1 MTISA
6 EQIVEFYNK
15 RKEDRGPLLSRWR
28 EVTLQY
34 DGDITVPLPE
44 IDENEKASVVNL
56 MGQGLDQMAMRVA
69 SVVPD
74 ISYLPLRPGI
84 QASINKARDRE
95 LANGGWWDQNSMGM
109 ILRRRARFLLG
120 YGCTPVVLSPVA
132 QNPLNKREI
141 PHWRIVN
148 PMCSFPAMSGD
159 IAELEPS
166 DCIHAFRQPL
176 NWLQERFPDKIGTLR
191 LPKGANPNTPIEVL
205 EYNDSDE
212 TVLVAVGAP
221 KEQPSE
227 VGWDFR
233 QINST
238 GGGAAA
244 VELTRNPNRAGVP
257 LTVYPGRIT
266 LGRLQGV
273 FDQIMPMYQR
283 AAKLDALELIA
294 IQQGI
299 WNNEWVVSHPNSPG
313 RPQVITEANGLMGI
327 RGEIANGTVVS
338 VPQNVSQ
345 QVTLAKNELERSQ
358 RIVANLPAE
367 TSGEAAS
374 NIRTAARGRELL
386 SSAVDMP
393 IQEHQEI
400 FAASLEAENRRAVAI
415 MKNYYG
421 KKATSFYVPM
431 NGKIERTDYTPN
443 DTFETDTNFVK
454 YSLAGSDINSQIVAM
469 GQRLQMQVMSPR
481 TFMEM
486 DPMIEDVEHE
496 LAQIDIDGVNKALLA
511 SIEQAAQQ
519 GAMSSDMIAR
529 LAIELNDGRTSL
541 ADAVTKVHKE
551 MQAEQAA
558 QAAAQPS
565 PTPQPGQ
572 MPGMAGPPGAGGP
585 GGATQP
591 GGPPPLAQILA
602 GLHPPT
608 GPAPG
613 SPTPPTP
620 APANAM
626 AS

>member
-1 MTISA
+1 MTIEA
-6 EQIVEFYNK
+6 EQIVEWFQQ
-15 RKEDRGPLLSRWR
+15 RKADRGPLLSRWR

-34 DGDITVPLPE
+34 DGDVTVPLPE

-69 SVVPD
+69 SVIPD
-74 ISYLPLRPGI
+74 ISYPPLRPGI
-84 QASINKARDRE
+84 QASINKARDRQE
-95 LANGGWWDQNSMGM
+95 ANNGWWDQNSMGM

-120 YGCTPVVLSPVA
+120 YGCSPVVLSPVA
-132 QNPLNKREI
+132 MNPLNKREI
-141 PHWRIVN
+141 PHWRVVN
-148 PMCSFPAMSGD
+148 PMCSFPAMNND
-159 IAELEPS
+159 IADLEPS
-166 DCIHAFRQPL
+166 DCIHAFRQQL
-176 NWLQERFPDKIGTLR
+176 GWLQDKFPSAMANLR
-191 LPKGANPNTPIEVL
+191 LPKNANPNTSIELL
-205 EYNDSDE
+205 EYNDAEE

-221 KEQPSE
+221 KEQTPD
-227 VGWDFR
+227 VGWDYR
-233 QINST
+233 AINVT

-338 VPQNVSQ
+338 IPQNISQ
-345 QVTLAKNELERSQ
+345 QVTMAKNELERSQ

-421 KKATSFYVPM
+421 KKATSFYIPM
-431 NGKIERTDYTPN
+431 NGKIERPDYTPN
-443 DTFETDTNFVK
+443 DTFETDMQFVK
-454 YSLAGSDINSQIVAM
+454 YSMAGSDINSQTVM
-469 GQRLQMQVMSPR
+469 LGQLLQMQVISPQ

-486 DPMIEDVEHE
+486 MPMIEDVQSEM
-496 LAQIDIDGVNKALLA
+496 ARINISGVEKALLA

-519 GAMSSDMIAR
+519 GSMSSVMIAR
-529 LAIELNDGRTSL
+529 LKQAINDGRTSL
-541 ADAVTKVHKE
+541 EDAVTSVHNE
-551 MQAEQAA
+551 MQKEQAD
-558 QAAAQPS
+558 QAAAQAPPGGAAPS
-565 PTPQPGQ
+565 PDQ
-572 MPGMAGPPGAGGP
+572 MPGMAAPPGGQPGVPTPPPTAGNLASILGNLHPP
-585 GGATQP
+585 GS
-591 GGPPPLAQILA
+591 GGPPAA
-602 GLHPPT
+602 APPS
-608 GPAPG
+608 AI
-613 SPTPPTP
+613 
-620 APANAM
+620 

>member
-6 EQIVEFYNK
+6 EQIVEWYTQ
-15 RKEDRGPLLSRWR
+15 RKNERGPLLSRWR

-34 DGDITVPLPE
+34 DGDVTVPLPE

-69 SVVPD
+69 SVIPD
-74 ISYLPLRPGI
+74 VSYPPLRPGI
-84 QASINKARDRE
+84 QASINKARDRKE
-95 LANGGWWDQNSMGM
+95 ANTAWWDQNSMGM
-109 ILRRRARFLLG
+109 IIRRRARFLLG

-176 NWLQERFPDKIGTLR
+176 GWLQDRFDVSALR

-221 KEQPSE
+221 KEQTPE
-227 VGWDFR
+227 VGWDLR

-244 VELTRNPNRAGVP
+244 VELMRNPNRAGVP

-338 VPQNVSQ
+338 VP
-345 QVTLAKNELERSQ
+345 AER
-358 RIVANLPAE
+358 LPAGN
-367 TSGEAAS
+367 SGKERTGTLPAHRRQPSRRDLRRIGVEHPHRCPWSGTAPAPRWTCRS
-374 NIRTAARGRELL
+374 KSTRKSSLPHLKRRTAA
-386 SSAVDMP
+386 P
-393 IQEHQEI
+393 W
-400 FAASLEAENRRAVAI
+400 
-415 MKNYYG
+415 
-421 KKATSFYVPM
+421 
-431 NGKIERTDYTPN
+431 
-443 DTFETDTNFVK
+443 
-454 YSLAGSDINSQIVAM
+454 
-469 GQRLQMQVMSPR
+469 RL
-481 TFMEM
+481 
-486 DPMIEDVEHE
+486 
-496 LAQIDIDGVNKALLA
+496 
-511 SIEQAAQQ
+511 
-519 GAMSSDMIAR
+519 
-529 LAIELNDGRTSL
+529 
-541 ADAVTKVHKE
+541 
-551 MQAEQAA
+551 
-558 QAAAQPS
+558 
-565 PTPQPGQ
+565 
-572 MPGMAGPPGAGGP
+572 
-585 GGATQP
+585 
-591 GGPPPLAQILA
+591 
-602 GLHPPT
+602 
-608 GPAPG
+608 
-613 SPTPPTP
+613 
-620 APANAM
+620 
-626 AS
+626 

>member
-1 MTISA
+1 MPVTP
-6 EQIVEFYNK
+6 EQVVEWYRR
-15 RKEDRGPLLSRWR
+15 RKDDRGPLLARWQ
-28 EVTLQY
+28 EVTNQY
-34 DGDITVPLPE
+34 NGDVTVPLPE

-69 SVVPD
+69 SVIPG
-74 ISYLPLRPGI
+74 ISYIPLRPGI

-95 LANGGWWDQNSMGM
+95 RANGGWWDMNSMGM
-109 ILRRRARFLLG
+109 ILRQRSRFLLG
-120 YGCTPVVLSPVA
+120 YGCSPVVLDFVA
-132 QNPLNKREI
+132 RNPLDKREI
-141 PHWRIVN
+141 PHWRVVN

-159 IAELEPS
+159 IADLEPP

-176 NWLQERFPDKIGTLR
+176 NWLQDRYPGPIANLR
-191 LPKGANPNTPIEVL
+191 LQKDANPNTMIELL
-205 EYNDSDE
+205 EYNDSEE

-221 KEQPSE
+221 KEQNDGI
-227 VGWDFR
+227 GWDNR
-233 QINST
+233 KVNT
-238 GGGAAA
+238 TTGGAAA

-327 RGEIANGTVVS
+327 RGEVANGTVIS
-338 VPQNVSQ
+338 IPQNVSQ
-345 QVTLAKNELERSQ
+345 QVTMAKNELERSQ

-367 TSGEAAS
+367 TSGEAGS

-400 FAASLEAENRRAVAI
+400 LAASLEAENRRAVAI
-415 MKNYYG
+415 MTNYYG
-421 KKATSFYVPM
+421 KKATSFYIPM
-431 NGKIERTDYTPN
+431 NGKIDRTDYTPN

-454 YSLAGSDINSQIVAM
+454 YSMAGSDINSQTVM
-469 GQRLQMQVMSPR
+469 LGQLLQMQIISPQ

-486 DPMIEDVEHE
+486 MPMIEDVQGEM
-496 LAQIDIDGVNKALLA
+496 ARIVISGVEKALLA
-511 SIEQAAQQ
+511 SIEQAAQT
-519 GAMSSDMIAR
+519 GSMAAPMIAD
-529 LAIELNDGRTSL
+529 LAIALADGRTSFPE
-541 ADAVTKVHKE
+541 AVNRVHEK
-551 MQAEQAA
+551 MQADQAA
-558 QAAAQPS
+558 QAAEQPQPGAQPS
-565 PTPQPGQ
+565 PDQQPG
-572 MPGMAGPPGAGGP
+572 MGAP
-585 GGATQP
+585 GGIP
-591 GGPPPLAQILA
+591 GVPTPPPTAGNLASIL
-602 GLHPPT
+602 GNLHPP
-608 GPAPG
+608 GGGAPPA
-613 SPTPPTP
+613 S
-620 APANAM
+620 APQNAM

>member
-1 MTISA
+1 LIEA
-6 EQIVEFYNK
+6 EQVVEWYTQ
-15 RKEDRGPLLSRWR
+15 RKNDRGPLLSRWR

-34 DGDITVPLPE
+34 DGDVTVPLPE
-44 IDENEKASVVNL
+44 IDDNEKASVVNL

-69 SVVPD
+69 SVIPD
-74 ISYLPLRPGI
+74 ISYPALRPGI

-95 LANGGWWDQNSMGM
+95 QANTLWWEMNSMGM

-120 YGCTPVVLSPVA
+120 YGCSPVVLDSVGR
-132 QNPLNKREI
+132 NPLDKREI
-141 PHWRIVN
+141 PHWRVVN
-148 PMCSFPAMSGD
+148 PMCSFPAMSND
-159 IAELEPS
+159 IADLEPS
-166 DCIHAFRQPL
+166 DCIHAFRQL
-176 NWLQERFPDKIGTLR
+176 LGWLQEKFPGQIANLR
-191 LPKGANPNTPIEVL
+191 LPKNANPNTQIELL
-205 EYNDSDE
+205 EYNDSEE

-221 KEQPSE
+221 KEQSPE
-227 VGWDFR
+227 VGWDLR
-233 QINST
+233 QLGTAGT

-338 VPQNVSQ
+338 IPQNVSQ
-345 QVTLAKNELERSQ
+345 QVTMAKNELERSQ

-367 TSGEAAS
+367 TSGESAS

-421 KKATSFYVPM
+421 KKQTSFYVPM
-431 NGKIERTDYTPN
+431 NGKTDRPDYVPN
-443 DTFETDTNFVK
+443 DTFETDMQFVK
-454 YSLAGSDINSQIVAM
+454 YSMAGSDINSQTVM
-469 GQRLQMQVMSPR
+469 LGQLLQMQVISPQ

-486 DPMIEDVEHE
+486 MPMIEDVQGEM
-496 LAQIDIDGVNKALLA
+496 ARINISGVEKALLA

-519 GAMSSDMIAR
+519 GSMSSVMIAR
-529 LAIELNDGRTSL
+529 LKQAINDGRTSL
-541 ADAVTKVHKE
+541 EDAVTQVHNE
-551 MQAEQAA
+551 MQQEQAA
-558 QAAAQPS
+558 QAAAQP
-565 PTPQPGQ
+565 QPGAAPSPDQ
-572 MPGMAGPPGAGGP
+572 MPGMAAPPGG
-585 GGATQP
+585 QP
-591 GGPPPLAQILA
+591 GVPTPPPTAGNLASIL
-602 GLHPPT
+602 GNLHPP
-608 GPAPG
+608 GSGVPPA
-613 SPTPPTP
+613 P